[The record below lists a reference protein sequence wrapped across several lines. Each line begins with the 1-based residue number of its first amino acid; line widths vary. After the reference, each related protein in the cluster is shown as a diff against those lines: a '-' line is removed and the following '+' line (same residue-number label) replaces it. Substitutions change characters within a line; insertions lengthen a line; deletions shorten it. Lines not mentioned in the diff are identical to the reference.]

1 MEPTFTA
8 RGDAMPAEFWGLTH
22 RTKYIHNVGA
32 TGKVRFVSSG
42 DHPYTGIF
50 AFGADQGIIRLS
62 FAVQPYA
69 DGSIAPGMGLKFLR
83 DGIDSANLVSSW
95 SVNVQPGYW
104 NFFSNDF
111 FTHISGPSSTA
122 TKVLGK
128 KFATAT

>member
-22 RTKYIHNVGA
+22 RTKYFHNVGA
-32 TGKVRFVSSG
+32 TGKVRYVSSG
-42 DHPYTGIF
+42 DHPYTVIF

-62 FAVQPYA
+62 SAVQPTA
-69 DGSIAPGMGLKFLR
+69 DGSISPGMGLKFLR

-111 FTHISGPSSTA
+111 FSSPSSSSLAFT
-122 TKVLGK
+122 
-128 KFATAT
+128 